1 MKRAGT
7 ESAKRTIENSPA
19 IHRWDQRSNSLRS
32 PQSGRLKSSLD
43 YEVRTRSVARFTVS
57 SVSPMARFPALKSWA
72 ILVRPLRRL
81 LIPASATLVLA
92 TMALT
97 ASSQTTQR
105 KPSEA
110 TRPVVVMSAQS
121 LDDLKQKLQ
130 PGNKTEELID
140 SAGMELRVAVQ
151 HEKNKTGA
159 AAELHDAS
167 DDVYYV
173 LEGGA
178 TLVLGG
184 TLEAPKEVEPGEW
197 RSSRIIDGKTFEI
210 TKGDLVI
217 VPRGTPHQR
226 STAGKDFTMILIKI
240 YAEPLKPGAPKP
252 TSLSQKP

>member
-1 MKRAGT
+1 MSTLSSYENRILN
-7 ESAKRTIENSPA
+7 AKDAEVFAKEHKGFPSR
-19 IHRWDQRSNSLRS
+19 SLRKTLRS
-32 PQSGRLKSSLD
+32 LRLINRTSSLNLIAL
-43 YEVRTRSVARFTVS
+43 VFLIMVS
-57 SVSPMARFPALKSWA
+57 ALSVSA
-72 ILVRPLRRL
+72 
-81 LIPASATLVLA
+81 
-92 TMALT
+92 
-97 ASSQTTQR
+97 QR

-121 LDDLKQKLQ
+121 LDDLKQKLK

-151 HEKNKTGA
+151 HENNRTGA

-184 TLEAPKEVEPGEW
+184 KLDAPKEVEPGEW
-197 RSSRIIDGKTFEI
+197 RSPRVIDGKTFEI
-210 TKGDLVI
+210 TKGDLVV

-226 STAGKDFTMILIKI
+226 STANKDFTMILIKI
-240 YAEPLKPGAPKP
+240 YEDPLKPGAPKP
-252 TSLSQKP
+252 SSLSQKP

>member
-1 MKRAGT
+1 MCELNLIDRATG
-7 ESAKRTIENSPA
+7 I
-19 IHRWDQRSNSLRS
+19 
-32 PQSGRLKSSLD
+32 LD
-43 YEVRTRSVARFTVS
+43 AEDLAEERKG
-57 SVSPMARFPALKSWA
+57 FPL
-72 ILVRPLRRL
+72 RPLRRTL
-81 LIPASATLVLA
+81 RPVRLIKSSPSLTLIGLALVLILSAITASA
-92 TMALT
+92 
-97 ASSQTTQR
+97 QR

-110 TRPVVVMSAQS
+110 TRPVVVMSAQT
-121 LDDLKQKLQ
+121 LDDLKQKLK

-151 HEKNKTGA
+151 HENNRSGV

-184 TLEAPKEVEPGEW
+184 KLDAPKEVEPGEW
-197 RSSRIIDGKTFEI
+197 RSPKIIDGKTFEI
-210 TKGDLVI
+210 TKGDLVV

-226 STAGKDFTMILIKI
+226 STANKDFTMILIKI
-240 YAEPLKPGAPKP
+240 YEDPLKPGAPKP